1 MRSLPAAWAMMT
13 GDPIGVL
20 VPSGVWASL
29 TVIAGVVAR
38 QAWQHL
44 TIGQWA
50 ALIVALFVARVLLGI
65 PLRSLV
71 IAAGARSS
79 EIADVSGWVRS
90 VALAPVGLLRAGV
103 ELCLIAPCLGLPL
116 LLVPAA
122 TLRDTPSSAA
132 LLLAMGLMLAVTAS
146 VLVRAVFA
154 YAAIEA
160 VVGRQSPHRA
170 LWVGI
175 PAALRDL
182 PLLVSYTCLGDL
194 AIALGAIPCGAGTL
208 PGYPLADLII
218 LARWSRRSGQM
229 ES

>member
-1 MRSLPAAWAMMT
+1 M
-13 GDPIGVL
+13 
-20 VPSGVWASL
+20 PSAVWASL

-50 ALIVALFVARVLLGI
+50 ALIAVLFVVRVLLGI

-71 IAAGARSS
+71 IAAGARAG

-90 VALAPVGLLRAGV
+90 FTLAPIGCLRAGV

-116 LLVPAA
+116 LLVPTT

-132 LLLAMGLMLAVTAS
+132 LLLAIGLVLAVTAS
-146 VLVRAVFA
+146 ILVRAVFA

-160 VVGRQSPHRA
+160 VVGRRSPHRA
-170 LWVGI
+170 LWIGV

-194 AIALGAIPCGAGTL
+194 AIAIGAIPCGAGTL
-208 PGYPLADLII
+208 PGYPLADLVI
-218 LARWSRRSGQM
+218 LARWSRRSGQT